1 MLILKPIVRL
11 YHELD
16 IFNDR
21 AIFDCT
27 STIEAAEKAR
37 IEYRGSLLWIKK
49 TSEEVSLEANE
60 KLNKHQAVKPI

>member
-1 MLILKPIVRL
+1 MRPIVRL

-16 IFNDR
+16 NFNDR

-37 IEYRGSLLWIKK
+37 IEYRGSLLWMKK
-49 TSEEVSLEANE
+49 VSGEVG
-60 KLNKHQAVKPI
+60 VKVVV